1 MKRKINVII
10 ELHPLG
16 EGCEVM
22 KMKEKMNV
30 GGMTCSACQ
39 AHVEK
44 SVRKLE
50 GVRNVEVNL
59 LLNNMT
65 VEYDEAVVTQ
75 SDIIKAVESGGY
87 SASPMTE
94 KKEVKVETIE
104 DDTKRQQKNLIYSI
118 LLLLVLMYIA
128 MGHMIGLP
136 LPSIMEGVENSIAF
150 ALTQMLIASIVMLIQ
165 KHYYINGFKSLIH
178 KAPNMDTLI
187 MLGSGASY
195 IYGIYAI
202 YAIGYALG
210 HQNMEM
216 AMHYRHQLYFESA
229 AMIVTLISVGKY
241 MESNSKKKT
250 SDAISKLIQ
259 LAPDTVIV
267 RRDGVE
273 KEVSISEVVVG
284 DQVIVRSGG
293 RIGVDGKIIEG
304 HASID
309 TSALTGESLP
319 VDKGVGEEVMSATLV
334 LNGHIVYEASRV
346 GSDTTLSKIIDLV
359 SEASASKAPISRL
372 ADKVSG
378 IFVPAVMTISVVTFI
393 IWLLLGESFSF
404 ALSMGISVLVIS
416 CPCALGLATPTA
428 IMVGTGKGAENGIL
442 IKSASSLETAHQVD
456 TVILDKTGTI
466 TYGKPHVEQ
475 IKSTI
480 SEQQLLSYVVSLES
494 ISDHPLALAI
504 KEKANGYPQYEVKNA
519 QNLIGKGLIGEV
531 NGHQLGVG
539 NIILASELGI
549 DTTLAKKEMEEFALK
564 GMTPLL
570 AFMDGSYIGI
580 IGIADRIK
588 PNSQKA
594 IRRLKEMGLHV
605 MMVTGDHPITA
616 NALAKKAG
624 VDDVVSQVLPQNK
637 ERIVYELMEKG
648 HKVMMVGDGINDAPA
663 LTRADVGVAIGA
675 GSDIALDSADIVLM
689 RDDLADV
696 VGAIEL
702 SRKVIKNIK
711 ENLFWAFFYN
721 TVGIPLAAGLFYYSH
736 GIALSPMLGAACMSM
751 SSFCVVS
758 NALRLRFF
766 KPSLRS
772 EPDNQEIMVQEIKI
786 EEKEE
791 KGMTKT
797 LSVEGMMCVRCV
809 AHVKKALEKMDG
821 VSNVEVS
828 LEENKAVVTLT
839 KEIDEATF
847 KAVIEDAG
855 YELKGII

>member
-1 MKRKINVII
+1 
-10 ELHPLG
+10 
-16 EGCEVM
+16 
-22 KMKEKMNV
+22 MKEKFNV

-44 SVRKLE
+44 SVKALS
-50 GVRNVEVNL
+50 GIKSVEVNL
-59 LLNNMT
+59 LLNNM
-65 VEYDEAVVTQ
+65 VVDYDENMVSQ
-75 SDIIKAVESGGY
+75 QDIIKAVESGGY
-87 SASPMTE
+87 TASLPNA
-94 KKEVKVETIE
+94 KKEVKVDQLE
-104 DDTKRQQKNLIYSI
+104 DDAKKQKRNLILSVG
-118 LLLLVLMYIA
+118 LLMVLMYIA

-136 LPSIMEGVENSIAF
+136 LPSLMEGVENSIAF
-150 ALTQMLIASIVMLIQ
+150 ALTQMLIASVIMLIQ
-165 KHYYINGFKSLIH
+165 KRYYINGFKSLMH

-210 HQNMEM
+210 HQDLAM
-216 AMHYRHQLYFESA
+216 ASYYRHQLYFESA
-229 AMIVTLISVGKY
+229 AMIVTFISVGKY
-241 MESNSKKKT
+241 MEANSKKKT
-250 SDAISKLIQ
+250 SDAISKLMQ
-259 LAPDTVIV
+259 LAPDTISVI
-267 RRDGVE
+267 RDGKTIE
-273 KEVSISEVVVG
+273 INIDEVVVG
-284 DQVIVRSGG
+284 DHVVVNSGG
-293 RIGVDGKIIEG
+293 RIGVDGKILEG

-319 VDKGVGEEVMSATLV
+319 VDLGVGDEVMSASLV

-346 GSDTTLSKIIDLV
+346 GNDTTLSKIINLV

-378 IFVPAVMTISVVTFI
+378 IFVPTVMSIALVTFMV
-393 IWLLLGESFSF
+393 WLALGETFSF
-404 ALSMGISVLVIS
+404 ALSMGIAVLVIS

-442 IKSASSLETAHQVD
+442 IKSATSLETAHQVD

-466 TYGKPHVEQ
+466 TYGKPHVEA
-475 IKSTI
+475 IEATMDVDL
-480 SEQQLLSYVVSLES
+480 LLSYVASLEA

-504 KEKANGYPQYEVKNA
+504 KEKAKGLKTYEVANS

-531 NGHQLGVG
+531 DGHQLGVG
-539 NIILASELGI
+539 NITLATELKIETTQAQAKMEQFASE
-549 DTTLAKKEMEEFALK
+549 

-570 AFMDGSYIGI
+570 VFMDGAYVGV
-580 IGIADRIK
+580 IGIADQIK
-588 PNSQKA
+588 PSSQKA
-594 IRRLKEMGLHV
+594 IARLKEMGLHV
-605 MMVTGDHPITA
+605 MMVTGDHPTTA

-637 ERIVYELMEKG
+637 ERIVYDLLQQG
-648 HKVMMVGDGINDAPA
+648 HQVMMVGDGINDAPA
-663 LTRADVGVAIGA
+663 LTRASVGVAIGA

-689 RDDLADV
+689 RDDLVDV

-721 TVGIPLAAGLFYYSH
+721 SVGIPLAAGLFYYSH
-736 GIALSPMLGAACMSM
+736 GLALSPMLGAACMSM

-766 KPSLRS
+766 KPSLAH
-772 EPDNQEIMVQEIKI
+772 ETTEVVLENKII
-786 EEKEE
+786 EEEKKEE
-791 KGMTKT
+791 VQMTKT
-797 LSVEGMMCVRCV
+797 LNIEGMMCKMCV
-809 AHVKKALEKMDG
+809 AHVKKALEKMEG
-821 VSNVEVS
+821 VTAVEVN
-828 LEENKAVVTLT
+828 LEANNAVVTLAH
-839 KEIDEATF
+839 EISEETF

-855 YELKGII
+855 YEFKGIA

>member
-1 MKRKINVII
+1 M
-10 ELHPLG
+10 
-16 EGCEVM
+16 
-22 KMKEKMNV
+22 MKEKMNV

-44 SVRKLE
+44 SVSKLE
-50 GVRNVEVNL
+50 GVKKVEVNL

-65 VEYDEAVVTQ
+65 VEYDETIVTQ
-75 SDIIKAVESGGY
+75 QDIIKAVESGGY
-87 SASPMTE
+87 TASTMNP
-94 KKEVKVETIE
+94 KKEEVKVDVLEE
-104 DDTKRQQKNLIYSI
+104 NANKQKKNLIISGI
-118 LLLLVLMYIA
+118 LLLVLMYIA

-150 ALTQMLIASIVMLIQ
+150 AFTQMLIASVIMLIQ

-210 HQNMEM
+210 HQQFDM

-250 SDAISKLIQ
+250 SDAISKLMK
-259 LAPDTVIV
+259 LAPETVIV
-267 RRDGVE
+267 RKDGIE
-273 KEVSISEVVVG
+273 REVPIAEVAIGDLIVVN
-284 DQVIVRSGG
+284 SGG
-293 RIGVDGKIIEG
+293 RIGVDGKIVKG

-319 VDKGVGEEVMSATLV
+319 VDKSVGDEILSATLV
-334 LNGHIVYEASRV
+334 LNGHIEYEASRV
-346 GSDTTLSKIIDLV
+346 GNDTTLSKIIELV

-378 IFVPAVMTISVVTFI
+378 IFVPVVMTISIVTFI
-393 IWLLLGESFSF
+393 IWLSLGQPFST
-404 ALSMGISVLVIS
+404 ALSMAIAVLVIS

-428 IMVGTGKGAENGIL
+428 IMVGTGKGAEHGIL
-442 IKSASSLETAHQVD
+442 IKSATSLETAHQID

-466 TYGKPHVEQ
+466 TYGKPHVEK
-475 IKSTI
+475 IKSFI
-480 SEQQLLSYVVSLES
+480 DEKQLLSYVVSLES
-494 ISDHPLALAI
+494 ISDHPLASAI
-504 KEKANGYPQYEVKNA
+504 KQKAKGLPLYEVELSE
-519 QNLIGKGLIGEV
+519 NLIGKGLVGKV
-531 NGHQLGVG
+531 QNHQLGVG
-539 NIILASELGI
+539 NIALASEFEV
-549 DTTLAKKEMEEFALK
+549 DTTQAKQDLEAFANE

-570 AFMDGSYIGI
+570 VFMDHQYVGI
-580 IGIADRIK
+580 IGIADQIK
-588 PNSQKA
+588 PSSKQAIEKLKA
-594 IRRLKEMGLHV
+594 MGLHV
-605 MMVTGDHPITA
+605 MMVTGDHPLTA
-616 NALAKKAG
+616 AALAKKAS
-624 VDDVVSQVLPQNK
+624 VDDVRSQVLPQHK
-637 ERIVYELMEKG
+637 EQIVRELMDQG

-675 GSDIALDSADIVLM
+675 GSDIALESADIVLM

-721 TVGIPLAAGLFYYSH
+721 SVGIPLAAGVFYLSH
-736 GIALSPMLGAACMSM
+736 GISLSPMVGAACMSM
-751 SSFCVVS
+751 SSFCVVT
-758 NALRLRFF
+758 NALRLRLF
-766 KPSLRS
+766 KPSLRN
-772 EPDNQEIMVQEIKI
+772 ETVKTEEII
-786 EEKEE
+786 EEKKEEE
-791 KGMTKT
+791 KEMTKT
-797 LSVEGMMCVRCV
+797 LSIEGMMCKMCV
-809 AHVKKALEKMDG
+809 AHVKKALEKMEG
-821 VSNVEVS
+821 VTSVEVS
-828 LEENKAVVTLT
+828 LEANNAVVTLSC
-839 KEIDEATF
+839 EIADETF

-855 YELKGII
+855 YELKGIQ